1 MSSKYDDDDDD
12 SKHNEVEERE
22 KFTSREEKYNEEG

>member
-1 MSSKYDDDDDD
+1 MSSKYDDDDD
-12 SKHNEVEERE
+12 SKDNEVEERE